1 MLDRLKPYKFRG
13 IRLKYIILLT
23 LSLNF
28 HTYAAITHCTLSK
41 QTFSN
46 FPCTVSIPFRI
57 LQNLKYPSSPSPLF
71 KLIKHS
77 SIFLYS
83 SGQGE
88 GSSEIAQVL
97 SSSKS
102 GTAYTTKVVS
112 SNPAHSEVYSILLY
126 VIKFV
131 NDLRQVLWFYPTI
144 ELTVTIY
151 ITEILLNVAL
161 NTITLRLLFI
171 I

>member
-1 MLDRLKPYKFRG
+1 MLTNVVDPSHFVRYSYIRSSWSLSILPVQSVPITSAGFTYMLDRLKPYKFRG

-83 SGQGE
+83 WGYGE
-88 GSSEIAQVL
+88 GSSEIA
-97 SSSKS
+97 
-102 GTAYTTKVVS
+102 
-112 SNPAHSEVYSILLY
+112 
-126 VIKFV
+126 
-131 NDLRQVLWFYPTI
+131 
-144 ELTVTIY
+144 
-151 ITEILLNVAL
+151 
-161 NTITLRLLFI
+161 
-171 I
+171 